1 MPATPP
7 ATGMNQPG
15 PFIHR
20 MKLLCQGKSQKIRK
34 EGGIKEEENEEEEEK
49 KKRAQNIS
57 VRKRKREMKIKEIA
71 RATKTE
77 LLGPQRLS

>member
-20 MKLLCQGKSQKIRK
+20 MKLLCQGKSQKKRK
-34 EGGIKEEENEEEEEK
+34 EGGIKEQENEGKEK
-49 KKRAQNIS
+49 KKSSKHFRS
-57 VRKRKREMKIKEIA
+57 KEKKRDENKRDCEGYKD
-71 RATKTE
+71 
-77 LLGPQRLS
+77 